1 MPGPDADLTPTS
13 VTLSVG
19 AEHDDAEPTL
29 GETRSLG
36 AETREVRSLVDGAAE
51 TRSLGAETREVRSLV
66 DGAAETHPLGDEAG
80 EARPR
85 GDGAGE
91 ARASNRATREV
102 AVAPRGEDDEAKGG
116 GAAPGQ
122 VIARRYQLI
131 GPLGAGS
138 YGEVW
143 TAQDLVLGRPVALKW
158 MHGSAGAS
166 AARVR
171 REIAAL
177 RMLRVPGVVQL
188 LDEGVEGDRPFLVME
203 RVEGTPFP
211 GDAAPDAPPPSRRA
225 WADIAAPALALFEVL
240 ARVHAAGIVHRDLK
254 PDNVLVDAEGRPTVL
269 DFGISLWSAPG
280 ARLTQAGRVLGTPL
294 YLAPEQLVDAPVDGR
309 ADLYAAGVMLYQALS
324 GRVPHEAEEV
334 RVLLRAR
341 LSWPAVPIQDVVPD
355 IPAQLAEVVD
365 RLLAQRPEDRFRSAA
380 EVLIALR
387 GGRVPRRHGPEL
399 PRLGD
404 RAPLRAL
411 VEAARARR
419 PVDVVGPRGSGRSRC
434 LRDAGE
440 ALEHAG
446 LRVVWL
452 EPSRAPLG
460 SLLPLLGSLE
470 EQSARR
476 LEDVTAWAAAQ
487 LRRALDEGAVILAD
501 DADRLDPWSAAILER
516 CRAGEGALVRAVAG
530 VPRALPG
537 SPRADVIPLGPL
549 DEAALSPLFAGPD
562 RLFHL
567 REDAARALWER
578 TDGIPARVEAELTLW
593 LQLGLARWDGATL
606 VVERESLD
614 RLSAGIRETTPAVE
628 GRALEEE
635 PHLGEL
641 LRWLGFAGHQL
652 DIEQL
657 AAAMG
662 RPVWRVEAECEQL
675 VRRGIARRRS
685 GDRVEP
691 IGQVD
696 ITWPAARRI
705 KAHRA
710 IAGVLRPGQEGRLFH
725 LLAGNEELEA
735 AREAI
740 EVALGRASAGM
751 LGHAVAAVGEALLVA
766 RRQGGEAAAEAE
778 LGILSVWV
786 KIAFAEGTPRAMDR
800 VLYELSRAVARGP
813 EVTRLELLVQAA
825 LAGLGPRGERARELA
840 DDISP
845 FSDPA
850 LERRRHGVRI
860 VAAARRASPLLLAQA
875 LVEVD
880 AWAERSGHPMARL
893 CLVEGRARLR
903 YIEGRFD
910 EAAALHAEA
919 AASEPW
925 QTGRIAAML
934 SSASALLEAFRH
946 REAAARAEA
955 ARELAARCRNPYW
968 EGRAEWLARSALY
981 RMGEAAEPDLE
992 LVEAIGRVGVPQLEA
1007 LVCLTEA
1014 AVAYRAERAAVA
1026 AELGGRAA
1034 RLWRGMDRP
1043 SGALLSR
1050 CLALAAGAMADEG
1063 EVEELAAAAM
1073 ACRVPGI
1080 GLQALGLLGRVAPGA
1095 RAGFRGALGALAEG
1109 IPRERWDERMDVLSA
1124 AEAFEGAGG
1133 EGAG

>member
-1 MPGPDADLTPTS
+1 MPAPDADLTLLSTEES
-13 VTLSVG
+13 VATLSRGAERDG
-19 AEHDDAEPTL
+19 AEHGT
-29 GETRSLG
+29 G
-36 AETREVRSLVDGAAE
+36 
-51 TRSLGAETREVRSLV
+51 
-66 DGAAETHPLGDEAG
+66 
-80 EARPR
+80 
-85 GDGAGE
+85 GE
-91 ARASNRATREV
+91 ARALGDAAGEEAHLLGEGARAATVERHGD
-102 AVAPRGEDDEAKGG
+102 ADAAPGG
-116 GAAPGQ
+116 SAAPGQ
-122 VIARRYQLI
+122 VIARRYQLTE
-131 GPLGAGS
+131 PLGTGS
-138 YGEVW
+138 HGEVW
-143 TAQDLVLGRPVALKW
+143 TAQDLVLGRPVALKR
-158 MHGSAGAS
+158 MRRSAGAS
-166 AARVR
+166 SARVR

-177 RMLRVPGVVQL
+177 RMLRVPGVAQL

-211 GDAAPDAPPPSRRA
+211 GGTTPDAAPPSRRA
-225 WADIAAPALALFEVL
+225 WADIAGPALALLEVL

-269 DFGISLWSAPG
+269 DFGISLWSEPG
-280 ARLTQAGRVLGTPL
+280 ARLTQANQVLGTPL
-294 YLAPEQLVDAPVDGR
+294 YLAPEQIVGAAVDGR
-309 ADLYAAGVMLYQALS
+309 ADLYAAGVMLYQALT
-324 GRVPHEAEEV
+324 GCVPHEAQELK
-334 RVLLRAR
+334 VLLRAR
-341 LSWPAVPIQDVVPD
+341 LSWPAAPIQELAPGT
-355 IPAQLAEVVD
+355 PAQVAEVIN

-380 EVLIALR
+380 EALAALR

-404 RAPLRAL
+404 QAALRAV
-411 VEAARARR
+411 VEAARERR
-419 PVDVVGPRGSGRSRC
+419 PVDLVGPPGSGRSRC
-434 LRDAGE
+434 LRDASE

-452 EPSRAPLG
+452 QPSRAPLG
-460 SLLPLLGSLE
+460 SLHPLLGAMD

-476 LEDVTAWAAAQ
+476 LEDVTAWAAGQ
-487 LRRALDEGAVILAD
+487 LQQALADGVVILAD
-501 DADRLDPWSAAILER
+501 DAERLDPWSAAILER

-530 VPRALPG
+530 VPRAPPG
-537 SPRADVIPLGPL
+537 SPRADVIALGPL
-549 DEAALSPLFAGPD
+549 DEAALRPLFAGPD

-578 TDGIPARVEAELTLW
+578 TEGFPARVEAELTLW
-593 LQLGLARWDGATL
+593 LRLGLARWDGATL
-606 VVERESLD
+606 AVEREALD
-614 RLSAGIRETTPAVE
+614 RLSAGLRETTPAVQ
-628 GRALEEE
+628 GPLLEDE

-641 LRWLGFAGHQL
+641 LRWLALAGHQL

-657 AAAMG
+657 AAAMA
-662 RPVWRVEAECEQL
+662 RPLWKVEAECEQL
-675 VRRGIARRRS
+675 VRRGIARRLS

-691 IGQVD
+691 LGQVD
-696 ITWPAARRI
+696 ITWPVARRI

-725 LLAGNEELEA
+725 LLAGHEEIAA

-751 LGHAVAAVGEALLVA
+751 LGQAVAAMVEALLVA
-766 RRQGGEAAAEAE
+766 RRPGGEAAGQAE

-800 VLYELSRAVARGP
+800 VLYELSRAVVRGP

-825 LAGLGPRGERARELA
+825 LAGLGPRVDRARELA
-840 DDISP
+840 DGIAP
-845 FSDPA
+845 FSDPE
-850 LERRRHGVRI
+850 LERQRHRVRI
-860 VAAARRASPLLLAQA
+860 EAEARRASPSMLARA

-880 AWAERSGHPMARL
+880 AWAERTEHPLARL
-893 CLVEGRARLR
+893 CLIDGRARLS
-903 YIEGRFD
+903 YVEGRFD

-925 QTGRIAAML
+925 QTWQIAAML
-934 SSASALLEAFRH
+934 RSASALLEAFRH

-968 EGRAEWLARSALY
+968 EGRAEWLVRSARY
-981 RMGEAAEPDLE
+981 RMGETAEPDLD
-992 LVEAIGRVGVPQLEA
+992 LIEATVRVGVSQLEA

-1014 AVAYRAERAAVA
+1014 AVAYRAGRAAVA

-1043 SGALLSR
+1043 AGALLSR
-1050 CLALAAGAMADEG
+1050 CLALAAGARADEG
-1063 EVEELAAAAM
+1063 EVEQLAEAAM
-1073 ACRVPGI
+1073 ACQVSGI

-1109 IPRERWDERMDVLSA
+1109 IPRERWNERMDVLSA

>member
-1 MPGPDADLTPTS
+1 MPGPDEDLTL
-13 VTLSVG
+13 LSDAVPVITRPVRAERDE
-19 AEHDDAEPTL
+19 AEHGTGGRVPSPSDAA
-29 GETRSLG
+29 G
-36 AETREVRSLVDGAAE
+36 A
-51 TRSLGAETREVRSLV
+51 
-66 DGAAETHPLGDEAG
+66 

-85 GDGAGE
+85 GDAAAGE
-91 ARASNRATREV
+91 ARLLGEGAGAARVERHGEADV
-102 AVAPRGEDDEAKGG
+102 ARGGS
-116 GAAPGQ
+116 AAPGQ
-122 VIARRYQLI
+122 VIARRYRLTDR
-131 GPLGAGS
+131 LGAGA

-158 MHGSAGAS
+158 MHRSAGAS
-166 AARVR
+166 SARVR

-211 GDAAPDAPPPSRRA
+211 GGKTRDAEPPSRRA

-269 DFGISLWSAPG
+269 DFGISLWSEPG
-280 ARLTQAGRVLGTPL
+280 ARLTQDNQVLGTPL
-294 YLAPEQLVDAPVDGR
+294 YLAPEQIVDAAVDGR
-309 ADLYAAGVMLYQALS
+309 ADLYAAGVMLYRALT
-324 GRVPHEAEEV
+324 GRVPHEAEGV
-334 RVLLRAR
+334 RALLNAR
-341 LSWPAVPIQDVVPD
+341 LSWPAVPIQEIDPG
-355 IPAQLAEVVD
+355 IQAQLAEVIN

-380 EVLIALR
+380 EALTALR

-404 RAPLRAL
+404 HAALRAV
-411 VEAARARR
+411 VEAARGRR
-419 PVDVVGPRGSGRSRC
+419 PVDLVGPPGSGRSRC
-434 LRDAGE
+434 LRDASE
-440 ALEHAG
+440 ALEQAG
-446 LRVVWL
+446 LRVVSL
-452 EPSRAPLG
+452 QPSRAPLG
-460 SLLPLLGSLE
+460 SLHPLLGAME

-476 LEDVTAWAAAQ
+476 LEDVTAWAAGQ
-487 LRRALDEGAVILAD
+487 LQRALADGAVILAD

-516 CRAGEGALVRAVAG
+516 CRAGEGAIVRAFSG
-530 VPRALPG
+530 VPRVPRVPRAPSG
-537 SPRADVIPLGPL
+537 PPRADVIALGPL
-549 DEAALSPLFAGPD
+549 DEAALRPLFAGPD

-578 TDGIPARVEAELTLW
+578 TEGFPARIEAEVTLW
-593 LQLGLARWDGATL
+593 LRIELARWDGAAL
-606 VVERESLD
+606 AVQREALD
-614 RLSAGIRETTPAVE
+614 RLSAGLRETTPAVE
-628 GRALEEE
+628 GPLLADE

-641 LRWLGFAGHQL
+641 LRWLALAGHQL

-657 AAAMG
+657 AAAME
-662 RPVWRVEAECEQL
+662 RPVWKVEAECEQL
-675 VRRGIARRRS
+675 VRRGIARRLS

-691 IGQVD
+691 LGQVD
-696 ITWPAARRI
+696 ITWPAVRRI

-710 IAGVLRPGQEGRLFH
+710 IARVLRPGQEGRLFH
-725 LLAGNEELEA
+725 LLAGNEELA
-735 AREAI
+735 AAHEAI

-751 LGHAVAAVGEALLVA
+751 LGQAVATLGEALLVA
-766 RRQGGEAAAEAE
+766 RQPGGEAAGQAE

-786 KIAFAEGTPRAMDR
+786 KIAFAEGTPRALDR
-800 VLYELSRAVARGP
+800 VLYELSRAGVRGP
-813 EVTRLELLVQAA
+813 DVMRLELLVQAA
-825 LAGLGPRGERARELA
+825 LAGLGPRGDRARELA
-840 DDISP
+840 DGLSP
-845 FSDPA
+845 FSDPE

-860 VAAARRASPLLLAQA
+860 EAAARRASPSILAQA
-875 LVEVD
+875 LVEID
-880 AWAERSGHPMARL
+880 AWAERAGHPVARL

-903 YIEGRFD
+903 YVEGRFD

-925 QTGRIAAML
+925 QTGQVAAML
-934 SSASALLEAFRH
+934 RSASALLEAFRH
-946 REAAARAEA
+946 REAIARAEA
-955 ARELAARCRNPYW
+955 ARELAARCRSPYW
-968 EGRAEWLARSALY
+968 EGRVEWLVRSALY
-981 RMGEAAEPDLE
+981 RMGEAAEPDIE
-992 LVEAIGRVGVPQLEA
+992 LVEAIVRVGVPQLEA

-1014 AVAYRAERAAVA
+1014 AVAYRAQRAAVA
-1026 AELGGRAA
+1026 AELGARAE

-1050 CLALAAGAMADEG
+1050 CLALAAGARADDG
-1063 EVEELAAAAM
+1063 EVEELAEAAR

-1080 GLQALGLLGRVAPGA
+1080 GLQALGLLGRAAPEA

-1133 EGAG
+1133 EGTT

>member
-1 MPGPDADLTPTS
+1 MPGPDADLTPAS
-13 VTLSVG
+13 ATLSVG
-19 AEHDDAEPTL
+19 AELDDAEPIT

-36 AETREVRSLVDGAAE
+36 DETREVRP
-51 TRSLGAETREVRSLV
+51 LV
-66 DGAAETHPLGDEAG
+66 DGAAETHPLGDEG
-80 EARPR
+80 GGARPR

-91 ARASNRATREV
+91 ARASNRDTRAV
-102 AVAPRGEDDEAKGG
+102 AVEPHGEADEAKGG

-166 AARVR
+166 SARVR

-211 GDAAPDAPPPSRRA
+211 GEAAPDAPPPSRRA
-225 WADIAAPALALFEVL
+225 WADIAAPALGLFEVL

-294 YLAPEQLVDAPVDGR
+294 YLAPEQIVDAPVDGR
-309 ADLYAAGVMLYQALS
+309 ADLYAVGVMLYQALS

-419 PVDVVGPRGSGRSRC
+419 PVDVVGPPGSGRSRC
-434 LRDAGE
+434 LRDASE
-440 ALEHAG
+440 ALEQAG

-470 EQSARR
+470 EQGARR

-516 CRAGEGALVRAVAG
+516 CRAGEGALVRALPG
-530 VPRALPG
+530 ALPG
-537 SPRADVIPLGPL
+537 SPRADVIALGPL

-593 LQLGLARWDGATL
+593 LQLGLARWDGATFA
-606 VVERESLD
+606 VEREALD
-614 RLSAGIRETTPAVE
+614 RLSAGLRETTPAVE

-675 VRRGIARRRS
+675 VRRGIARRLS

-751 LGHAVAAVGEALLVA
+751 LGQAVAAVGEALLVA
-766 RRQGGEAAAEAE
+766 RRQGGEAAADAE

-813 EVTRLELLVQAA
+813 EVARLELLVQAA

-860 VAAARRASPLLLAQA
+860 AVAARRASPLLLAQA

-880 AWAERSGHPMARL
+880 AWAERSGHPTARL

-925 QTGRIAAML
+925 VTGRIAAML

-955 ARELAARCRNPYW
+955 ARELAAHCRNPYW

-981 RMGEAAEPDLE
+981 RMGEAAEPDLD

-1063 EVEELAAAAM
+1063 EVEELAEAAM

-1095 RAGFRGALGALAEG
+1095 RAGFRGALGALGEG

-1133 EGAG
+1133 EGTG